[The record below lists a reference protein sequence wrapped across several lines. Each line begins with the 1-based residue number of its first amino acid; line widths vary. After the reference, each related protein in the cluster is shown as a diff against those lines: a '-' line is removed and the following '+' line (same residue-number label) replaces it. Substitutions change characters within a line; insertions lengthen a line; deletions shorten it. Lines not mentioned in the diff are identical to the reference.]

1 MRSSIEQKEIT
12 TLDSS
17 LREKIIECIYMEN
30 NELDVYDFSEG
41 KMNKREALEL
51 YHDGTIDVPLYDG
64 TFTKVEIERVLLI
77 NMATMHKEIRRYI
90 VNMDSCRIALI
101 SCVDYAKSVFEN
113 HYSEFIDS
121 LVKAQ
126 KSTFYYAFSKNG
138 MGGLKNYT
146 VRVNPTDVAT
156 FASGD
161 YGVAMRKRISMLSFE
176 QRIALSDLLVY
187 RLNLS
192 AYRRRQ
198 IELRYVK
205 SGPTSIKFQMIWYRQ
220 NEKEYQ

>member
-1 MRSSIEQKEIT
+1 MRSSIEPKEIT

-17 LREKIIECIYMEN
+17 LRERIIECIYMEN

-51 YHDGTIDVPLYDG
+51 YHDGTIDVLLYDG

-77 NMATMHKEIRRYI
+77 NLATMHKEIRRYI
-90 VNMDSCRIALI
+90 VNMDSCRKALI
-101 SCVDYAKSVFEN
+101 SCVDYAKGVFEN
-113 HYSEFIDS
+113 HYSELIDS

-138 MGGLKNYT
+138 MAGLKNYT